1 MDRLKQYL
9 TLPMAIVIVGGG
21 LCFVGLL
28 AVVPRDT
35 LQWAL
40 GANGL
45 VWALIALFARSP
57 VDHVAIKDGSLASL
71 EDFNL
76 AARVKAAQAPLP
88 ASDPMPSTST
98 PIPAEHEAPAPAQPD
113 VPPAA

>member
-9 TLPMAIVIVGGG
+9 TLPMAIVLVGGG
-21 LCFVGLL
+21 LCFTGLL

-45 VWALIALFARSP
+45 VWTLIALYARSP
-57 VDHVAIKDGSLASL
+57 IDHVALKDGRIGTI

-76 AARVKAAQAPLP
+76 AARVKAAQAPAPAPTREP
-88 ASDPMPSTST
+88 ASDPTPSTST
-98 PIPAEHEAPAPAQPD
+98 PIPAEPEVVP
-113 VPPAA
+113 PPAA